1 MNIFEIITNLSNIT
15 VTGLKNL
22 EAMIERLKNN
32 GFKVIRIIKIN

>member
-22 EAMIERLKNN
+22 EEMIERLKNN
-32 GFKVIRIIKIN
+32 GFKVIKIIKIN